1 MDLLSAGLAV
11 QLLGAVALGALLLL
25 GPPPPR
31 KTIQAREDGRT
42 EVVDDDSGA
51 HTWRLLVRVAVAVL
65 VSGALLDVLG
75 LTRA

>member
-11 QLLGAVALGALLLL
+11 QLLAAVALGALLLL

-31 KTIQAREDGRT
+31 KTIRAREDGRT

-51 HTWRLLVRVAVAVL
+51 HTWRLLVRMAVAL
-65 VSGALLDVLG
+65 LISGLLLDVVG
-75 LTRA
+75 LARS

>member
-31 KTIQAREDGRT
+31 KTLRARADGRT
-42 EVVDDDSGA
+42 EVVDDDGGA
-51 HTWRLLVRVAVAVL
+51 DTWRVLVRLAVAVL
-65 VSGALLDVLG
+65 VSGALLDVIG

>member
-31 KTIQAREDGRT
+31 KTLRARDDGRT
-42 EVVDDDSGA
+42 EVVDDDGGA
-51 HTWRLLVRVAVAVL
+51 DTWRVLVRLAVAVL
-65 VSGALLDVLG
+65 VSGALLDVIG

>member
-31 KTIQAREDGRT
+31 KTLRAREDGRT
-42 EVVDDDSGA
+42 EVVDDDGDA
-51 HTWRLLVRVAVAVL
+51 DTWRVLVRLAVAVL
-65 VSGALLDVLG
+65 VSGALLDVVG